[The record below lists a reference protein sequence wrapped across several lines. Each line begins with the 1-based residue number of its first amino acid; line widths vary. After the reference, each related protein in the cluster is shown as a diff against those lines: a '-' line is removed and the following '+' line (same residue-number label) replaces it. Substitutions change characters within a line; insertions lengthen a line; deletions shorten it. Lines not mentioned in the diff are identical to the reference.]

1 MINKELMRDR
11 FAKNLK
17 SYDENAK
24 IQKRMAERL
33 MSFINNKSPKNI
45 LEIGCGTG
53 FLTKLIKEKLNYE
66 NLTTIDIVKECESY
80 IKNIDSNIEFIANDI
95 EEFIKTNANNEIFFC

>member
-1 MINKELMRDR
+1 MNKELIHNR

-53 FLTKLIKEKLNYE
+53 FLTKLIKENLDYE
-66 NLTTIDIVKECESY
+66 KLTTI
-80 IKNIDSNIEFIANDI
+80 
-95 EEFIKTNANNEIFFC
+95 